1 MPGIGE
7 QLSKRIV
14 ADREMNGPF
23 RDFDDLRRVRG
34 IGPKTLD
41 GMKPYLLPMADL
53 EATAGG
59 EENANA
65 MDSTIN

>member
-14 ADREMNGPF
+14 ADREANGPF

-41 GMKPYLLPMADL
+41 GMKPYLLPMADI
-53 EATAGG
+53 EATAG
-59 EENANA
+59 ENLEKNG
-65 MDSTIN
+65 SPVN